1 MSFGTD
7 QEDKMKGLDPVSRWT
22 TGLAKAM
29 YDPMVTLQ
37 GQQAQADAVE
47 ELTRLAADVTTLY
60 SCKCG
65 KCAVC
70 KLRAAVEAAKNWK

>member
-1 MSFGTD
+1 MAKDRWTSGLAQSIAHQAT
-7 QEDKMKGLDPVSRWT
+7 GLILDPAERH
-22 TGLAKAM
+22 
-29 YDPMVTLQ
+29 
-37 GQQAQADAVE
+37 ADAVE

-60 SCKCG
+60 SCRCG